1 MNFCVKCGIDCDST
15 IDGLCLEC
23 FLDGRVLTVLPH
35 HVDLQMCANC
45 GEFFYGDAWI
55 QKSKDEAIEDAAVD
69 SLQAIKEAK
78 VKEVSVYS
86 EEQDGANYMVTVAA
100 LLDVQGCE
108 TESEASTIVRMKNT
122 VCKRCS
128 RQLGSYYES
137 ILQVRSGEKNLDPA
151 LAKEVLT
158 RAENHVYQ
166 QSKHNREIFIS
177 KAEQVPGGIDLYLSS
192 IQLGKS
198 MAKHL
203 ADMYSAE
210 TKEAAKLVGRA
221 EDGQDMYRVTYLVR
235 LPEYHVGD
243 TVILDGRYLY
253 LSRVSGGGGKVVDLM
268 NFRERSVRYTD
279 MSRLKVHQKAA
290 DMPSAAV
297 ISRKSAE
304 IQVLHPSN
312 YSAIDLRIPEGA
324 EIGDTVTVTDVD
336 GILYYV
342 PNGGR

>member
-1 MNFCVKCGIDCDST
+1 MNFCVKCGIDCEST
-15 IDGLCLEC
+15 IGGLCLEC
-23 FLDGRVLTVLPH
+23 FLDGRVLTVMPH

-45 GEFFYGDAWI
+45 GEYHCGDTWVE
-55 QKSKDEAIEDAAVD
+55 KTKNDAIEDAAVE
-69 SLQAIKEAK
+69 SIQAIKEAK
-78 VKEVSVYS
+78 VTEVAVNVV
-86 EEQDGANYMVTVAA
+86 EQDEANYLVTVATV
-100 LLDVQGCE
+100 LNVQGCE
-108 TESEASTIVRMKNT
+108 AESEASTIVRMKNT

-137 ILQVRSGEKNLDPA
+137 ILQVRTGEKNLDPA
-151 LAKEVLT
+151 LAREVLT

-166 QSKHNREIFIS
+166 QSKHNRELFIS

-198 MAKHL
+198 MAKTL

-243 TVILDGRYLY
+243 TVSLDGRYMY

-268 NFRERSVRYTD
+268 NFQERSVRYSD
-279 MSRLKVHQKAA
+279 MCRLKVHQKAA
-290 DMPSAAV
+290 DMPSATV
-297 ISRKSAE
+297 VSSTGTE
-304 IQVLHPSN
+304 IQVLHPTN
-312 YSAIDLRIPEGA
+312 YSTIDLKIPEGA
-324 EIGDTVTVTDVD
+324 EIGDAVTVTDID
-336 GILYYV
+336 GVLYYV
-342 PNGGR
+342 PNGA